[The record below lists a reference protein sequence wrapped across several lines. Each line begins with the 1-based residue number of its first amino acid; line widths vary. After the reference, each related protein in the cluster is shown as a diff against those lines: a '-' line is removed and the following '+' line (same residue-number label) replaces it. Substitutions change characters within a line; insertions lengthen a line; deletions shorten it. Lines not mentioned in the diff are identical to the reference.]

1 MAEKLG
7 QTEENCNLG
16 NTKEIDNEVG
26 EKREEEKGKSNIIDA
41 YVNLKDFK
49 NTIKYLEIYLKFSK
63 EVGDRTGE
71 GKAYGKLGNTITV
84 LEISRKPKSTMND
97 TSKFP
102 KKWGTGQEKE

>member
-26 EKREEEKGKSNIIDA
+26 EKREEEKGNSNISDA
-41 YVNLKDFK
+41 YV
-49 NTIKYLEIYLKFSK
+49 NTIKYLEMYLKFSK

-71 GKAYGKLGNTITV
+71 GKAGKRVSLATHFTV

-102 KKWGTGQEKE
+102 QKWETGQEKE